1 MPNADGYIT
10 YSTKLDNSDLVK
22 DIQATKK
29 QIASLQKDL
38 DKQTQKRVPLADSV
52 RELGTQLDAAKA
64 KLASLNAEKEKYL
77 SAKTGYNINDPASI
91 DAAFEANVGLAGMDD
106 KIASAE
112 KEAAKLQA
120 KFDKSATA
128 LESMDAKTATLSQ
141 NLASSKV
148 QAAGLEQQ
156 LARAQSLAP
165 LTDAVGAA
173 EARFIKFGKRIGTMF
188 RKVFMFS
195 VLLAGLRAV
204 RSWFSDIIKTN
215 DEAVAAMGR
224 LKGAVLTMAQPIV
237 DVAIPAF
244 IKLVNILTK
253 VVQVL
258 ANAMSLLFGKNVK
271 DSAKAAKALDKE
283 KKAIKGV
290 GSAAK
295 KASGFLAAFDEV
307 NQVQDDSTS
316 GGGGASTSGIQADF
330 SGFDGAMVQSELD
343 KLTAIL
349 GGALFAVGAVLAFS
363 GVNIPLGI
371 TLMAL
376 GAAILYKEAEQNWD
390 RLPQQ
395 LQTAISGALVLVGM
409 VALVVGL
416 CLSLSGTNIPLGLG
430 LVAIGAASIA
440 AAAALNW
447 DALGNTISQKLAQIG
462 TIIGPCI
469 AVVGVFLLLTGNFP
483 LGLAMVIA
491 GAAIFGVSES
501 VLNWDELGNT
511 VTEKLGNIASIVG
524 GVLAA
529 LGVILMLTG
538 VAFPLGLAMVIAG
551 SALLIGGSIAA
562 QWDSVPNTV
571 RDKMALI
578 MKVIGGFLVVLGVI
592 LLLTGVGVPLGL
604 GLILAGA
611 GILAVGEITAN
622 WGFIIKKVQECFEAV
637 RQYFNQHIKK
647 YLSVEYWKGKAS
659 DIISGL
665 CKGIRNG
672 FSELKKA
679 VSETISSAWEKAKS
693 AFDKDDSGSS
703 ASSTTRRSGAR
714 AQASAARIYSTDV
727 PELARG
733 AVIPANKRFMAVLG
747 DQTNGNN
754 LEAPESLIRQI
765 VREESG
771 GSYQIVALLQSILSA
786 VQSGQQIVIDKSG
799 QRVIGQVAAQYI
811 NDRARAT
818 GTVVIR

>member
-22 DIQATKK
+22 DIQSTKK

-52 RELGTQLDAAKA
+52 RELGAQLDSAKG
-64 KLASLNAEKEKYL
+64 KLAALNAEKKKYL
-77 SAKTGYNINDPASI
+77 TAQAGYDINNPASI
-91 DAAFEANVGLAGMDD
+91 EAAAAAQAGLVGMDAR
-106 KIASAE
+106 IASAE
-112 KEAAKLQA
+112 KEAGKLQS
-120 KFDKSATA
+120 KFDKAADSLDRA
-128 LESMDAKTATLSQ
+128 DANAAVLRQ
-141 NLASSKV
+141 NLESSKV

-156 LARAQSLAP
+156 LAKAQSLEP
-165 LTDAVGAA
+165 LTGAIAGA

-188 RKVFMFS
+188 KKVFMFS

-204 RSWFSDIIKTN
+204 RSWFSSIIKTN
-215 DEAVAAMGR
+215 DEAVAAMAR
-224 LKGAVLTMAQPIV
+224 LKGALLTMAQPIV
-237 DVAIPAF
+237 DVAVPAF
-244 IKLVNILTK
+244 VKLVNVLTQ

-258 ANAMSLLFGKNVK
+258 ANVTSLLFGKSVK

-283 KKAIKGV
+283 KKAISGV

-295 KASGFLAAFDEV
+295 KATGFLAAFDEV

-316 GGGGASTSGIQADF
+316 GGGGAASSGIQADF
-330 SGFDGAMVQSELD
+330 SGFDGNMVQSELD

-390 RLPQQ
+390 KLPQQ

-447 DALGNTISQKLAQIG
+447 DELGSTISQKLAQIG

-483 LGLAMVIA
+483 LGIGMIIA
-491 GAAIFGVSES
+491 GAAIFGVSEA
-501 VLNWDELGNT
+501 VLNWDELGST
-511 VTEKLGNIASIVG
+511 VTEKLGNIAKIIG
-524 GVLAA
+524 GVIAVI
-529 LGVILMLTG
+529 GVILMLTG
-538 VAFPLGLAMVIAG
+538 NIPLGLGMVVAG
-551 SALLIGGSIAA
+551 VSLFGAGAIAA
-562 QWDSVPNTV
+562 KWDSLPNTV
-571 RDKMALI
+571 QGKLSAILKI
-578 MKVIGGFLVVLGVI
+578 IGGCLLVLGVI
-592 LLLTGVGVPLGL
+592 LLLSGVAAPLGL
-604 GLILAGA
+604 GLIIAGA
-611 GILAVGEITAN
+611 GILAAGEVTEN
-622 WGFIIKKVQECFEAV
+622 WGLLKEKVKECWEGIK
-637 RQYFNQHIKK
+637 QYYNENIKK
-647 YLSVEYWKGKAS
+647 YLSIDYWKGKAS
-659 DIISGL
+659 DIVSGL
-665 CKGIRNG
+665 CEGIRNG
-672 FSELKKA
+672 WKELKES
-679 VSETISSAWEKAKS
+679 VSSTISSAWEKAKS
-693 AFDKDDSGSS
+693 AFNKNDSGSS
-703 ASSTTRRSGAR
+703 SSSTTRRSGAR
-714 AQASAARIYSTDV
+714 VQASAARIYSTDV
-727 PELARG
+727 PALARG

-747 DQTNGNN
+747 DQRNGNN
-754 LEAPESLIRQI
+754 LEAPEALIRQI

-786 VQSGQQIVIDKSG
+786 VQNGQQIVIDRAG

-818 GTVVIR
+818 GAVVIR

>member
-29 QIASLQKDL
+29 QIVNLQKDL

-52 RELGTQLDAAKA
+52 RELGAQLDSAKG
-64 KLASLNAEKEKYL
+64 KLAALNAEKKKYL
-77 SAKTGYNINDPASI
+77 AAQAGYDINNPASI
-91 DAAFEANVGLAGMDD
+91 EAAAAAQAGLVGMDAR
-106 KIASAE
+106 IASAE
-112 KEAAKLQA
+112 KEAGKLQA
-120 KFDKSATA
+120 KFDKAADSLDRA
-128 LESMDAKTATLSQ
+128 DANAAVLRQ
-141 NLASSKV
+141 NLESSKV

-156 LARAQSLAP
+156 LAKAQSLEP
-165 LTDAVGAA
+165 ITDAVGAA
-173 EARFIKFGKRIGTMF
+173 EARVVKFGRRVGTMF
-188 RKVFMFS
+188 KKVFMFS

-244 IKLVNILTK
+244 IKLVNVLTQ

-258 ANAMSLLFGKNVK
+258 ANAMSLLFGKSVK

-390 RLPQQ
+390 KLPQQ
-395 LQTAISGALVLVGM
+395 LQAAISGALVLAGM

-430 LVAIGAASIA
+430 LVALGAASIS

-447 DALGNTISQKLAQIG
+447 DELGNTISQKLAQIG
-462 TIIGPCI
+462 TVIGPCI

-483 LGLAMVIA
+483 LGVAMVIA

-511 VTEKLGNIASIVG
+511 VTEKLGNIAKIIG
-524 GVLAA
+524 GVIAVI
-529 LGVILMLTG
+529 GVILMLTG
-538 VAFPLGLAMVIAG
+538 NIPLGLGMVIAG
-551 SALLIGGSIAA
+551 VSLFGVGSIAA
-562 QWDSVPNTV
+562 KWDSLPNTV
-571 RDKMALI
+571 QGKLSAILKI
-578 MKVIGGFLVVLGVI
+578 IGGCLLVLGVI
-592 LLLTGVGVPLGL
+592 LLLSGVAAPLGL
-604 GLILAGA
+604 GLIIAGA
-611 GILAVGEITAN
+611 GILAVGEVTEN
-622 WGFIIKKVQECFEAV
+622 WGLLKEKVRECWEGIK
-637 RQYFNQHIKK
+637 QYYNEHIKK
-647 YLSVEYWKGKAS
+647 YLSIDYWKSKAS
-659 DIISGL
+659 DIVSGL
-665 CKGIRNG
+665 CEGIRNG
-672 FSELKKA
+672 WHELKKA

-703 ASSTTRRSGAR
+703 ASTTTRRSGAR
-714 AQASAARIYSTDV
+714 VQASAARIYSADV

-747 DQTNGNN
+747 DQTSGNN
-754 LEAPESLIRQI
+754 LEAPEALIRQI

-771 GSYQIVALLQSILSA
+771 GNYQIVALLQSILSA
-786 VQSGQQIVIDKSG
+786 VQSGQQIVIDRAG
-799 QRVIGQVAAQYI
+799 QRVIGQVVMQYL
-811 NDRARAT
+811 NDRARST
-818 GTVVIR
+818 GAVVIR

>member
-10 YSTKLDNSDLVK
+10 YSTKLDNSDLVQ
-22 DIQATKK
+22 DIKNTKK
-29 QIASLQKDL
+29 TIASLQKEIE
-38 DKQTQKRVPLADSV
+38 KTAQKRVPLDDSV
-52 RELGTQLDAAKA
+52 KSLGAQLDAAKA
-64 KLASLNAEKEKYL
+64 KLAALNAEKEKYL
-77 SAKTGYNINDPASI
+77 AAKEGYNINDPASI
-91 DAAFEANVGLAGMDD
+91 AAASEANAGLVGMDAR
-106 KIASAE
+106 IASAE
-112 KEAAKLQA
+112 AEAAKLQA
-120 KFDKSATA
+120 KFDKSATD
-128 LESMDAKTATLSQ
+128 LENMDAKAAVLKQ
-141 NLASSKV
+141 NLAATKGE
-148 QAAGLEQQ
+148 AAGLERK
-156 LARAQSLAP
+156 LAKAQSLAP
-165 LTDAVGAA
+165 ITDTVGAA
-173 EARFIKFGKRIGTMF
+173 EALFLKFGKRIGTMF

-244 IKLVNILTK
+244 IKLVNVLTQ

-258 ANAMSLLFGKNVK
+258 ANVTSLLFGKNVK
-271 DSAKAAKALDKE
+271 DSAAAAKALDKE

-295 KASGFLAAFDEV
+295 KAAGFLASFDEV
-307 NQVQDDSTS
+307 NQVQDTDTS
-316 GGGGASTSGIQADF
+316 GGASSSGIEANFD
-330 SGFDGAMVQSELD
+330 GFDGAMVQSELD

-376 GAAILYKEAEQNWD
+376 GAAILYKEAAQNWEQ
-390 RLPQQ
+390 LPQQ
-395 LQTAISGALVLVGM
+395 VREAISGVLVLVGM
-409 VALVVGL
+409 TALVVGL
-416 CLSLSGTNIPLGLG
+416 CLALSGTNIPLGLG

-447 DALGNTISQKLAQIG
+447 DELGDTVVQKLAQIG

-469 AVVGVFLLLTGNFP
+469 AVVGVFLLLIGNFP
-483 LGLAMVIA
+483 LGIGMIIA
-491 GAAIFGVSES
+491 GAAIFGVSEA
-501 VLNWDELGNT
+501 VLNWNALGST
-511 VTEKLGNIASIVG
+511 ITEKLGNIASIVG

-529 LGVILMLTG
+529 LGVILMFTG

-578 MKVIGGFLVVLGVI
+578 LKVIGGFLVVLGVI
-592 LLLTGVGVPLGL
+592 LIFTGVGVPLGL

-611 GILAVGEITAN
+611 GLLGASVVAAN
-622 WGFIIKKVQECFEAV
+622 WNFLTDKVKGCWESIK
-637 RQYFNQHIKK
+637 RYYNSNIKK
-647 YLSVEYWKGKAS
+647 YLSIDYWKGKAS
-659 DIISGL
+659 NIITGL
-665 CKGIRNG
+665 CNGIRNG
-672 FSELKKA
+672 FSKLKSA
-679 VSETISSAWEKAKS
+679 VSDTINSTWNKVKS
-693 AFDKDDSGSS
+693 TFSGSS
-703 ASSTTRRSGAR
+703 SGSGRTRATVS
-714 AQASAARIYSTDV
+714 AQATSARIYSADV

-765 VREESG
+765 VREEG
-771 GSYQIVALLQSILSA
+771 GSNSQTVVLLQAILEA
-786 VQSGQQIVIDKSG
+786 IRDGKVIMVDRRVLGKIVKQELS
-799 QRVIGQVAAQYI
+799 
-811 NDRARAT
+811 NSARAA
-818 GTVVIR
+818 GTEIIPT

>member
-10 YSTKLDNSDLVK
+10 YSTKLDNSELVK
-22 DIQATKK
+22 DIQNTKK
-29 QIASLQKDL
+29 TIAILQKEIE
-38 DKQTQKRVPLADSV
+38 KTAQKRVPLDDSV
-52 RELGTQLDAAKA
+52 KSLGAQLDAAKA
-64 KLASLNAEKEKYL
+64 KLAALNAEKEKYL
-77 SAKTGYNINDPASI
+77 TAKAGYNINDPASI
-91 DAAFEANVGLAGMDD
+91 AAATEANAGLVGMDAR
-106 KIASAE
+106 IAAAE
-112 KEAAKLQA
+112 AEAAKLQA

-128 LESMDAKTATLSQ
+128 LESMDAKTATLNQ
-141 NLASSKV
+141 NLASSKA
-148 QAAGLEQQ
+148 QAAGLERQ
-156 LARAQSLAP
+156 LAKAQSLAP

-173 EARFIKFGKRIGTMF
+173 EARVMKFGKRIGTMF

-244 IKLVNILTK
+244 IKLVNVLTQ

-258 ANAMSLLFGKNVK
+258 ANAMSLLFGRNVK
-271 DSAKAAKALDKE
+271 DSAAAAKALNKE
-283 KKAIKGV
+283 KQAIKGV

-295 KASGFLAAFDEV
+295 KAAGFLASFDEI
-307 NQVQDDSTS
+307 NRVQDTDTS
-316 GGGGASTSGIQADF
+316 GGGASTSGVEADF
-330 SGFDGAMVQSELD
+330 SGFNGAMVQSELD

-349 GGALFAVGAVLAFS
+349 GGALFAVGAILAFS

-390 RLPQQ
+390 KLPQQ

-416 CLSLSGTNIPLGLG
+416 CLALSGTNIPLGLG

-447 DALGNTISQKLAQIG
+447 DEMGNTVAQKLAQIG

-483 LGLAMVIA
+483 LGIAMIIT
-491 GAAIFGVSES
+491 GAAIFGVSEA
-501 VLNWDELGNT
+501 VLNWDALGST
-511 VTEKLGNIASIVG
+511 ITEKLGNIASIVG

-529 LGVILMLTG
+529 LGVILMFTG
-538 VAFPLGLAMVIAG
+538 VAFGIGLAMVIAG

-562 QWDSVPNTV
+562 QWDNVPNTV

-578 MKVIGGFLVVLGVI
+578 LKVIGGFLVVLGVI
-592 LLLTGVGVPLGL
+592 LLFTGVGVPLGL
-604 GLILAGA
+604 GLVLAGA
-611 GILAVGEITAN
+611 GLLGASAVAAN
-622 WGFIIKKVQECFEAV
+622 WDFMTNKVKGCWESIK
-637 RQYFNQHIKK
+637 RYYNSNIKK
-647 YLSVEYWKGKAS
+647 YLSIDYWEGKAS
-659 DIISGL
+659 DIITGL
-665 CKGIRNG
+665 CNGIRNG
-672 FSELKKA
+672 FTKLKTA
-679 VSETISSAWEKAKS
+679 VSDTINSAWNKVKS
-693 AFDKDDSGSS
+693 TFSGSS
-703 ASSTTRRSGAR
+703 SSSGSTRATVS
-714 AQASAARIYSTDV
+714 AQATSARIYSADV

-733 AVIPANKRFMAVLG
+733 AVIPPNREFMAVLG
-747 DQTNGNN
+747 DQRSGYNI
-754 LEAPESLIRQI
+754 EAPEELIRKI
-765 VREESG
+765 VREEAG
-771 GSYQIVALLQSILSA
+771 GNDQTLPLLRAILDA
-786 VQSGQQIVIDKSG
+786 VRDGKVMMLEQDVFARLVYNANKSESN
-799 QRVIGQVAAQYI
+799 RVGPSL
-811 NDRARAT
+811 
-818 GTVVIR
+818 TVR

>member
-22 DIQATKK
+22 DIQNTKK
-29 QIASLQKDL
+29 TIASLQKEIE
-38 DKQTQKRVPLADSV
+38 KTAQKRVPLDDSV
-52 RELGTQLDAAKA
+52 KSLGAQLDAAKG
-64 KLASLNAEKEKYL
+64 KLAALNAEKEKYL
-77 SAKTGYNINDPASI
+77 AAKSGYDINNPASI
-91 DAAFEANVGLAGMDD
+91 EAAAAAQAGLVGMDAR
-106 KIASAE
+106 IASAE
-112 KEAAKLQA
+112 KEAGKLQA
-120 KFDKSATA
+120 KFDKAADSLDRA
-128 LESMDAKTATLSQ
+128 DANAAVLRQ
-141 NLASSKV
+141 NLESSKV
-148 QAAGLEQQ
+148 QAAGLERQ
-156 LARAQSLAP
+156 LAKAQSLEP
-165 LTDAVGAA
+165 LTGAIAGA
-173 EARFIKFGKRIGTMF
+173 EARFLKFGKRIGTMF
-188 RKVFMFS
+188 KKVFMFS

-204 RSWFSDIIKTN
+204 RSWFSSIIKTN
-215 DEAVAAMGR
+215 NEAVAAMGR

-244 IKLVNILTK
+244 IKLVNVLTQ

-258 ANAMSLLFGKNVK
+258 ANAMSLLFGKSVK
-271 DSAKAAKALDKE
+271 DSAKAAKALNDE
-283 KKAIKGV
+283 KKAISGV

-390 RLPQQ
+390 KLPQQ

-416 CLSLSGTNIPLGLG
+416 CLALSGTNIPLGIG
-430 LVAIGAASIA
+430 LIAIGAASIA

-447 DALGNTISQKLAQIG
+447 DELGSTISQKLAQIG

-483 LGLAMVIA
+483 LGVAMVVA
-491 GAAIFGVSES
+491 GAAIFGVSET
-501 VLNWDELGNT
+501 VLNWDELGST
-511 VTEKLGNIASIVG
+511 VTEKLGNIAKIIG
-524 GVLAA
+524 GVIAVI
-529 LGVILMLTG
+529 GVILMLTG
-538 VAFPLGLAMVIAG
+538 NIPLGLGMVVAGVSLFGAGAIATK
-551 SALLIGGSIAA
+551 
-562 QWDSVPNTV
+562 WDSLPNTV
-571 RDKMALI
+571 QGKLSAILKI
-578 MKVIGGFLVVLGVI
+578 IGGCLLVLGVI
-592 LLLTGVGVPLGL
+592 LLLSGVAAPLGL
-604 GLILAGA
+604 GLIIAGA
-611 GILAVGEITAN
+611 GILAVGEVTEN
-622 WGFIIKKVQECFEAV
+622 WGLLKEKVKECWEGIK
-637 RQYFNQHIKK
+637 QYYNQHIKK
-647 YLSVEYWKGKAS
+647 YLSIDYWKGKAS
-659 DIISGL
+659 DIVSGL
-665 CKGIRNG
+665 CEGIRNG
-672 FSELKKA
+672 WKELKES
-679 VSETISSAWEKAKS
+679 VSSTISSAWEKAKS
-693 AFDKDDSGSS
+693 AFNKNDSGSS
-703 ASSTTRRSGAR
+703 SSSTTRRSGAR
-714 AQASAARIYSTDV
+714 VQASSARIYSTDV

-733 AVIPANKRFMAVLG
+733 AVIPANKRFMAILG

-754 LEAPESLIRQI
+754 LEAPESLIRKI

-786 VQSGQQIVIDKSG
+786 VQSGQQIVIDRAG

-811 NDRARAT
+811 NDRARST
-818 GTVVIR
+818 GAVVIR

>member
-22 DIQATKK
+22 DIQETKK
-29 QIASLQKDL
+29 QITSLQKDL
-38 DKQTQKRVPLADSV
+38 DKQTQKRAPLADSV
-52 RELGTQLDAAKA
+52 RELGAQLDSAKG
-64 KLASLNAEKEKYL
+64 KLAALNAEKKKYL
-77 SAKTGYNINDPASI
+77 AAQAGYDINNPASI
-91 DAAFEANVGLAGMDD
+91 EAAAAAQAGLVGMDAR
-106 KIASAE
+106 IASAE
-112 KEAAKLQA
+112 KEAGKLQA
-120 KFDKSATA
+120 KFDKAADSLDRA
-128 LESMDAKTATLSQ
+128 DANAAVLRQ
-141 NLASSKV
+141 NLESSKV

-188 RKVFMFS
+188 KKVFMFS

-204 RSWFSDIIKTN
+204 RSWFSSIIKTN

-224 LKGAVLTMAQPIV
+224 LKGALLTMAQPIV
-237 DVAIPAF
+237 DVAVPAF
-244 IKLVNILTK
+244 VKLVNVLTQ

-295 KASGFLAAFDEV
+295 KATGFLAAFDEV

-330 SGFDGAMVQSELD
+330 SGFDGNMVQSELD

-349 GGALFAVGAVLAFS
+349 GGALFAVGAILAFS

-376 GAAILYKEAEQNWD
+376 GAAVLYKEAEQNWD
-390 RLPQQ
+390 KLPQQ
-395 LQTAISGALVLVGM
+395 LQTVISGALVLVGM

-416 CLSLSGTNIPLGLG
+416 CLALSGTNIPLGLG

-447 DALGNTISQKLAQIG
+447 DELGNTVAQKLAQIG
-462 TIIGPCI
+462 AVIGPCI

-483 LGLAMVIA
+483 LGVAMIIA
-491 GAAIFGVSES
+491 GAAIFGVSET

-511 VTEKLGNIASIVG
+511 VTEKLGNIAKIIG
-524 GVLAA
+524 GVIAVI
-529 LGVILMLTG
+529 GVILMLTG
-538 VAFPLGLAMVIAG
+538 NIPLGLGMVVAG
-551 SALLIGGSIAA
+551 VSLFGAGAIAA
-562 QWDSVPNTV
+562 KWDSLPNTV
-571 RDKMALI
+571 QGKLSAILKI
-578 MKVIGGFLVVLGVI
+578 IGGCLLVLGVI
-592 LLLTGVGVPLGL
+592 LLLSGVAAPLGL
-604 GLILAGA
+604 GLIIAGA
-611 GILAVGEITAN
+611 GILAVGEVTEN
-622 WGFIIKKVQECFEAV
+622 WGLLKEKVKECWEGIKKYYNE
-637 RQYFNQHIKK
+637 NIKK
-647 YLSVEYWKGKAS
+647 YLSIDYWKSKAS
-659 DIISGL
+659 DIVSGL
-665 CKGIRNG
+665 CEGIRNG
-672 FSELKKA
+672 WKELKES
-679 VSETISSAWEKAKS
+679 VSSTISSAWEKAKS
-693 AFDKDDSGSS
+693 AFNKDDSGSS
-703 ASSTTRRSGAR
+703 SSTTTRRGGAR
-714 AQASAARIYSTDV
+714 VQASAARIYSTDV
-727 PELARG
+727 PALARG

-747 DQTNGNN
+747 DQRNGNN
-754 LEAPESLIRQI
+754 LEAPEALIRQI

-771 GSYQIVALLQSILSA
+771 GNYQIVALLQSILSA

-818 GTVVIR
+818 GAVVIR

>member
-1 MPNADGYIT
+1 M
-10 YSTKLDNSDLVK
+10 
-22 DIQATKK
+22 
-29 QIASLQKDL
+29 
-38 DKQTQKRVPLADSV
+38 
-52 RELGTQLDAAKA
+52 DAAKG
-64 KLASLNAEKEKYL
+64 KLAALNAEKEKYL
-77 SAKTGYNINDPASI
+77 AAKEGYNINDPASI
-91 DAAFEANVGLAGMDD
+91 AAASEANAGLVGMDAR
-106 KIASAE
+106 IASAE
-112 KEAAKLQA
+112 AEAAKLQA

-128 LESMDAKTATLSQ
+128 LESMDAKTATLNQ
-141 NLASSKV
+141 NLASSKA
-148 QAAGLEQQ
+148 QAAGLERQ
-156 LARAQSLAP
+156 LAKAQSLAP
-165 LTDAVGAA
+165 LTDAVGEA
-173 EARFIKFGKRIGTMF
+173 EARFLKFGKRIGTMF
-188 RKVFMFS
+188 KKVFMFS

-215 DEAVAAMGR
+215 DEAVEAMGR

-237 DVAIPAF
+237 DVAISAF
-244 IKLVNILTK
+244 IKLVNVLTQ

-271 DSAKAAKALDKE
+271 DSAAAAKALDKE

-295 KASGFLAAFDEV
+295 KAAGFLASFDEV
-307 NQVQDDSTS
+307 NQVQDTDTS
-316 GGGGASTSGIQADF
+316 GSGASSSGIEANFD
-330 SGFDGAMVQSELD
+330 GFDGAMVQSELD

-376 GAAILYKEAEQNWD
+376 GAAILYKEAAQNWEQ
-390 RLPQQ
+390 LPQQ
-395 LQTAISGALVLVGM
+395 VRDAISGVLVLVGM
-409 VALVVGL
+409 TALVVGL
-416 CLSLSGTNIPLGLG
+416 CLALSGTNIPLGLG

-447 DALGNTISQKLAQIG
+447 DELGDTMAQKLAQIG
-462 TIIGPCI
+462 AIIGPCI
-469 AVVGVFLLLTGNFP
+469 AVVGVLLCLIGNLP
-483 LGLAMVIA
+483 LGIGMIIA
-491 GAAIFGVSES
+491 GAAIFGVSEA
-501 VLNWDELGNT
+501 VLNWDALGST
-511 VTEKLGNIASIVG
+511 ITEKLGNIASIVG

-529 LGVILMLTG
+529 LGVILMFTG

-592 LLLTGVGVPLGL
+592 LLFTGVGVPLGL

-611 GILAVGEITAN
+611 GLLGASAVAAN
-622 WGFIIKKVQECFEAV
+622 WNFLTDKVKGCWESIK
-637 RQYFNQHIKK
+637 RYYNSNIKK
-647 YLSVEYWKGKAS
+647 YLSIDYWKGKAS
-659 DIISGL
+659 DIITGL
-665 CKGIRNG
+665 CNGIRNG
-672 FSELKKA
+672 FSKLKSA
-679 VSETISSAWEKAKS
+679 VSDTVSNAWNKVKS
-693 AFDKDDSGSS
+693 TFSGSS
-703 ASSTTRRSGAR
+703 SSSGRTRATVS
-714 AQASAARIYSTDV
+714 AQATSARIYSTDV

-733 AVIPANKRFMAVLG
+733 AVIPANKRFVAVLG

-771 GSYQIVALLQSILSA
+771 SNSQTVVLLQAILEAIKDGKVLMVDKRVLGKIAAEAMGNAARS
-786 VQSGQQIVIDKSG
+786 SGTSVIP
-799 QRVIGQVAAQYI
+799 V
-811 NDRARAT
+811 
-818 GTVVIR
+818 